1 MLFSLPYFRV
11 KTLFGLLLGGGVLAA
26 CSAEPVVSPPPPG
39 AANVQSLNQ
48 QFIGAWNSQNTAQLD
63 SLLADDVQFVQGETH
78 YKGKAEVADK
88 WIQATLGTIAD
99 LKTYA
104 ASSGNDTHL
113 AYEAGTF
120 SAEVLPE
127 TPGAPHGM
135 GEGNFILLWKRGPDS
150 NWKLSYVQLEDLPVQ
165 MKE

>member
-1 MLFSLPYFRV
+1 MKIFL
-11 KTLFGLLLGGGVLAA
+11 GLLLGSSVLAA
-26 CSAEPVVSPPPPG
+26 CSAGSSATTTDA

-48 QFIGAWNSQNTAQLD
+48 QFIGAWNNQNAAQLD

-78 YKGKAEVADK
+78 YKGKAEVAEK

-104 ASSGNDTHL
+104 ASSGNDAQL

-127 TPGAPHGM
+127 TPGAPHGV
-135 GEGNFILLWKRGPDS
+135 GEGNFVLLWKRGADS
-150 NWKLSYVQLEDLPVQ
+150 KWKLSYAQLEDLPVQ
-165 MKE
+165 VKN